1 MPTRAFNTAG
11 PCDAARHYLL
21 PAMDRLPALRG
32 VIDQGGYFVL
42 HAPRQTGKSTAVID
56 LSRALTAEG
65 RCAALLVSVE
75 AGAAYAHI
83 PGEMDRAVLTWLQLA
98 AEAELP
104 PALRPPPMPPG
115 TPVGAALAAWSRA
128 CPRPVVVFFDEVDA
142 LQDDALVAFLRQL
155 RAGYPARPS
164 AFPHSVCLVGLRDV
178 RDYTVDGERLGTASP
193 FPIQV
198 ESFRLRDFLPEEVNA
213 LLQQHTDDT
222 GQPFTPEA
230 RAQVWA
236 WGRGQP
242 WLTNALARAA
252 VAACP
257 APAPVDGAQIG
268 AAAEELIRRQDT
280 HLDSLA
286 HRLAEPRVRQ
296 VLAPMLSGDFPPSAW
311 PLDEL
316 RYVQDLGLVREEA
329 GALEVAN
336 PIYRQIIARTLVEGT
351 RLGMGRMDP
360 VWLGPD
366 GRLCPDRLLAAFV
379 AFWRA
384 HAEPLFAS
392 AAYPEIA
399 PHLVLM
405 AWLDRVAN
413 GGGRVHREYAVGLG
427 RLDLLLEHGPVR
439 LAIEVKTWRERR
451 PDPAAEGLAQLDRY
465 LDGLGLDTGWL
476 LIFDARRHRARP
488 DRATAAPARTP
499 AGRTVTLLRG

>member
-1 MPTRAFNTAG
+1 MLPRAFNTAG
-11 PCDAARHYLL
+11 PCDPERHYLL
-21 PAMDRLPALRG
+21 PAMARLPGLRP
-32 VIDQGGYFVL
+32 VIEAGGYFVL

-65 RCAALLVSVE
+65 RYAALLVSVE
-75 AGAAYAHI
+75 AGAAYAHV
-83 PGEMDRAVLTWLQLA
+83 PGEMDRMVLTWLQLA

-104 PALRPPPMPPG
+104 PALRPPPSPPG
-115 TPVGAALAAWSRA
+115 TSVGAALAAWSRA

-142 LQDDALVAFLRQL
+142 LKDDALVAFLRQL
-155 RAGYPARPS
+155 RAGYPSRPR

-178 RDYTVDGERLGTASP
+178 RDYVVDGERLGTASP
-193 FPIQV
+193 FNIKV
-198 ESFRLRDFLPEEVNA
+198 ESFRLRDFGRAEVDA
-213 LLQQHTDDT
+213 LLQQHTDAT
-222 GQPFTPEA
+222 GQPFTDGA
-230 RAQVWA
+230 RAELWA
-236 WGRGQP
+236 NGRGQP

-252 VAACP
+252 VAARP
-257 APAPVDGAQIG
+257 GGAPIDRADIE
-268 AAAEELIRRQDT
+268 AAAAELIRRQDT

-286 HRLAEPRVRQ
+286 HRLAEPRVRRI
-296 VLAPMLSGDFPPSAW
+296 LAPMLSGDFPPAAW

-316 RYVQDLGLVREEA
+316 RYVQDLGLVREED

-336 PIYRQIIARTLVEGT
+336 PIYRQIIARALVEGT
-351 RLGMGRMDP
+351 RLGMGRMAP

-366 GRLCPDRLLAAFV
+366 GRLCPTRTLDAFL

-413 GGGRVHREYAVGLG
+413 GGGRVQREYAVGLG
-427 RLDLLLEHGPVR
+427 RLDLLLEHGDVR
-439 LAIEVKTWRERR
+439 LAIEVKTWRDRR
-451 PDPAAEGLAQLDRY
+451 PDPTAAGLAQLDRT

-476 LIFDARRHRARP
+476 LIFDARRRRPRP
-488 DRATAAPARTP
+488 DRAHATRTPTP
-499 AGRTVTLLRG
+499 AGRDVVVIRA